1 METSR
6 QITSRNIGCNDTS
19 NGYKPNPPEVITDIF
34 GQKVFNEMVMRDRL
48 PANILHKMME
58 TIENHKPL
66 EADVAEIVASTM
78 KNWAIEH
85 GATHFTHWFHPL
97 TGSTAEKH
105 DAFLVPMNDGQAILQ
120 FTGKDLIK
128 GEPDASS
135 FPSGGIRGTFEAR
148 GYTAW
153 DPTSPAFIRESPNG
167 DATLCIPTA
176 FCSYNGE
183 ALDKKTPLLRSQ
195 EALSKSA
202 SRLLN
207 LIRDYEVENVNVSV
221 GLEQEY
227 FLIDSEFYNQ
237 QPDLVACGR
246 TLFGGESYKG
256 QSLDDH
262 YFGSIKKRVLCFMQ
276 DAEQALYKL
285 GIPVKTRH
293 NEVAPGQFELAPVYE
308 ASNVAIDHNMLIMAV
323 MKEYANLHGF
333 ELLLH
338 EKPFAG
344 LNGSGKHCNWSLVD
358 DKGDNLF
365 SPSKNPQNNK
375 QFLLFLTATI
385 RSLDKYAGLIRSSV
399 AFAGNDHRL
408 GGNEAPP
415 AIMSAYLGD
424 DLNAL
429 VKSLAKGD
437 TPEEIT
443 PEMIDA
449 GTAAIVQLPKDTSDR
464 NRTSPFAFTGNKFEF
479 RALGSS
485 QHVSGPV
492 YTLNTAMA
500 ESLDY
505 LADHITVKM
514 ENGAGVD
521 EAINAVLHETLKQ
534 HERIIF
540 NGDNYSK
547 EWEKE
552 AERRGLVNLKSLPEA
567 AVYKVSD
574 EAVSL
579 FEKYNVLSR
588 NESISRYNIKLETY
602 ISKLIIE
609 FKSTLDIAK
618 TMILPAAIKYQG
630 QLADSIA
637 KADAVLHMEMVGQK
651 DALRTLTVAIEGLI
665 KSCRR
670 LEDDMTKAPEE
681 DLLKHA
687 EYYRQ
692 EMIPAMD
699 QIRGYADI
707 LETMVDDVLWPL
719 PKYREMLFLL

>member
-6 QITSRNIGCNDTS
+6 QITSRNISRNDRT
-19 NGYKPNPPEVITDIF
+19 NGYQSNPPEVITEIF
-34 GQKVFNEMVMRDRL
+34 GKKVFNETVMRDRL
-48 PANILHKMME
+48 PKNIFRKMME

-66 EADVAEIVASTM
+66 ESDVAEIVASTM
-78 KNWAIEH
+78 KNWAIDL

-120 FTGKDLIK
+120 FTGKDLVK

-153 DPTSPAFIRESPNG
+153 DPTSPAFIRETQNG

-195 EALSKSA
+195 EALSKSGT
-202 SRLLN
+202 RLLN
-207 LIRDYEVENVNVSV
+207 IIRDEKVENVNVSV

-227 FLIDSEFYNQ
+227 FLVDSEFFHQ
-237 QPDLVACGR
+237 RPDLVACGR
-246 TLFGGESYKG
+246 TLFGADSYKG

-262 YFGSIKKRVLCFMQ
+262 YFGSIKQRVLNFMQ

-323 MKEYANLHGF
+323 MKEYANLHG
-333 ELLLH
+333 LKMLLH
-338 EKPFAG
+338 EKPFSG

-358 DKGDNLF
+358 SNGYNLF
-365 SPSKNPQNNK
+365 SPGETPQNNK
-375 QFLLFLTATI
+375 EFLLFLAATI
-385 RSLDKYAGLIRSSV
+385 RSLDKHAGLIRSSV

-408 GGNEAPP
+408 GGHEAPP

-424 DLNAL
+424 DLNAI
-429 VKSLAKGD
+429 VESLAKGD
-437 TPEEIT
+437 RPEEIET
-443 PEMIDA
+443 EMIDA
-449 GTAAIVQLPKDTSDR
+449 GTSAIVKLAKDTSDR

-505 LADHITVKM
+505 LADHLTEKL
-514 ENGAGVD
+514 EKGANLD
-521 EAINAVLHETLKQ
+521 AAINAVLHETLKA
-534 HERIIF
+534 HERVIF

-552 AERRGLVNLKSLPEA
+552 AEKRGLPNFKTLPD
-567 AVYKVSD
+567 AVTAKIIPESV
-574 EAVSL
+574 AL
-579 FEKYNVLSR
+579 FEKYSVLSK

-602 ISKLIIE
+602 TSKLDIE
-609 FKSTLDIAK
+609 FNCTLDIAK
-618 TMILPAAIKYQG
+618 TVLLPAAIKYQREV
-630 QLADSIA
+630 AESIT

-651 DALRTLTVAIEGLI
+651 EMLRQLTGAIEGLI
-665 KSCRR
+665 NACQSLTERM
-670 LEDDMTKAPEE
+670 EDIPVE
-681 DLLKHA
+681 DLLVQAK
-687 EYYRQ
+687 YYKNQ
-692 EMIPAMD
+692 LIPAMD
-699 QIRGYADI
+699 EVRSFADL
-707 LETMVDDVLWPL
+707 LETMVDDNNWPL
-719 PKYREMLFLL
+719 PKYRELLFLL